1 VGFIIY
7 EDGTAEADDT
17 VKGVGSGADGLQQI
31 IDHPERYGGKKV
43 RRVQ

>member
-1 VGFIIY
+1 
-7 EDGTAEADDT
+7 
-17 VKGVGSGADGLQQI
+17 VGSGADGLQQI